1 MTDSQELTAPAS
13 LVTSMQNSLVAAGVD
28 SNSPT
33 AADLVRAGEVLLER
47 VLASNC
53 DKREAALD
61 LLTVDALFTRA
72 LEVAVKDDDHF
83 DAFALDMM
91 KRISDFGR

>member
-1 MTDSQELTAPAS
+1 MTAPENLAPPAS
-13 LVTSMQNSLVAAGVD
+13 LVSSMQKSLADAGVD
-28 SNSPT
+28 SMSPSAT
-33 AADLVRAGEVLLER
+33 ELVKAGEIVLQR
-47 VLASNC
+47 VLATNC

-72 LEVAVKDDDHF
+72 LEVAVKDDHSF

-91 KRISDFGR
+91 TRIANFGR